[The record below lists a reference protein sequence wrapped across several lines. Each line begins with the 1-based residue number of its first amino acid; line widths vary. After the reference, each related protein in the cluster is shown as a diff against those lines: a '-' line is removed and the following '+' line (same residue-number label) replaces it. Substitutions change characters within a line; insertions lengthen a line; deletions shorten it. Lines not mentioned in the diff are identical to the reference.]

1 MYKVSILSSLNIFY
15 RTMYPWVRLEHDQ
28 HLEHRWPKQNSM
40 KQLNALE
47 NSCLKAHGSDSK
59 WLLCK
64 TWWLASKNIQRLC
77 TVDQKAD
84 TDYALIP
91 GTCAARPAQD
101 RADKLQMALSSA
113 HNEVERAS
121 TARLRSLDLTQD
133 ARDERDSLG
142 GRRWG
147 NKMNKERL
155 GMTRSL

>member
-1 MYKVSILSSLNIFY
+1 M
-15 RTMYPWVRLEHDQ
+15 
-28 HLEHRWPKQNSM
+28 
-40 KQLNALE
+40 
-47 NSCLKAHGSDSK
+47 
-59 WLLCK
+59 
-64 TWWLASKNIQRLC
+64 
-77 TVDQKAD
+77 
-84 TDYALIP
+84 LIP

-101 RADKLQMALSSA
+101 RADKLQMGLSSA